1 MRPSGSGGCAA
12 SALCAG
18 SSLGY
23 PTRCGAVALATSG
36 ETRPTTAEQI
46 ERLTQQIEQ
55 AQAKKRKLLARQR
68 AAELKAR
75 RSADTRRKILL
86 GAWLL
91 GQLDDPG
98 EGPRLQTLLADRLP
112 GWLERDDDRAL
123 LADLLPA
130 EPDSGADKRP

>member
-1 MRPSGSGGCAA
+1 M
-12 SALCAG
+12 
-18 SSLGY
+18 
-23 PTRCGAVALATSG
+23 
-36 ETRPTTAEQI
+36 PTTTEQI
-46 ERLTQQIEQ
+46 ARLTQQIEQ

-68 AAELKAR
+68 AAEHKAR

-91 GQLDDPG
+91 GQLDDPKQ
-98 EGPRLQTLLADRLP
+98 GPVLHALLADRLP